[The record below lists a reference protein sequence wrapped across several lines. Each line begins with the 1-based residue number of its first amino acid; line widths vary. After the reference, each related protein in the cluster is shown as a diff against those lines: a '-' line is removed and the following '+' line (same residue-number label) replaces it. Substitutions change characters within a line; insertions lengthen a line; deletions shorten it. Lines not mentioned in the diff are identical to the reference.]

1 MGLVVMGL
9 VVMGKLV
16 VLAAAYWAAADPVYQ
31 QRAPQPL
38 GMGWA
43 DQGPMQPLVL
53 VLVLRLRGDHLLG

>member
-16 VLAAAYWAAADPVYQ
+16 VLAAAYWTAADPVYQ
-31 QRAPQPL
+31 QRAPQSL

-43 DQGPMQPLVL
+43 D
-53 VLVLRLRGDHLLG
+53 